1 MKIAK
6 LVRPHLLELK
16 PYSSARD
23 EFDGSEGVFLDANE
37 NPFGSVNGKPY
48 NRYPDPHQ
56 REAKVKLAVIKN
68 VSPNQIF
75 LGNGSDE
82 AIDLLIKTFCEPQKE
97 SIMILPPTY
106 GMYKVC
112 ADIQQ
117 VPVIEVP
124 LTENFEIDLAAV
136 ESKMTDSVK
145 MLWLCSPNNPSGNL
159 LDSESMLYLI
169 EKYSN
174 VIVVVDEAY
183 IDFADEES
191 FVSKINEFENL
202 VVIQTFS
209 KAWGMA
215 GLRLGTA
222 YANSFIIGLLNKI
235 KYPYNLNRLTQE
247 ELVKSLVQ
255 FAKVADVVEQLNENR
270 AWLKSELE
278 LLNCVERVYPSDSN
292 QLLVRFENADLLF
305 EKLIS
310 ELVIIRNRTKVQ
322 LCEGCLRISIG
333 TKSELEMLIES
344 IKKVTS

>member
-1 MKIAK
+1 MEIAK
-6 LVRPHLLELK
+6 LIRPHLLNLK

-23 EFDGSEGVFLDANE
+23 EFDGSEGIFLDANE

-56 REAKVKLAVIKN
+56 REAKVKLAAIKN
-68 VSPNQIF
+68 VSPDQIF

-82 AIDLLIKTFCEPQKE
+82 AIDLLIKTFCEPQKD

-112 ADIQQ
+112 ADIQD

-124 LTENFEIDLAAV
+124 LTAAFQIDLVAV
-136 ESKMTDSVK
+136 EAQMRTSVK

-159 LDSESMLYLI
+159 LDQNAMEYLI
-169 EKYSN
+169 KKYSD
-174 VIVVVDEAY
+174 VIIVVDEAY
-183 IDFADEES
+183 IDFAPTGS
-191 FVSKINEFENL
+191 FINKINEFENL

-222 YANSFIIGLLNKI
+222 YANAFIISILNKI
-235 KYPYNLNRLTQE
+235 KYPYNLNRLTQD
-247 ELVKSLVQ
+247 ELVKSLDKHD
-255 FAKVADVVEQLNENR
+255 KVAEVVEQITTNR
-270 AWLKSELE
+270 NWLRLELE
-278 LLNCVERVYPSDSN
+278 KLACVLKIYPSDSN
-292 QLLVRFENADLLF
+292 QLLVKFAEADELF
-305 EKLIS
+305 TKLIK
-310 ELVIIRNRTKVQ
+310 ELIIIRSRTKVQ
-322 LCEGCLRISIG
+322 LCEDYLRISVG
-333 TKSELEMLIES
+333 TTFELETLIQS

>member
-333 TKSELEMLIES
+333 TKSELETLIES